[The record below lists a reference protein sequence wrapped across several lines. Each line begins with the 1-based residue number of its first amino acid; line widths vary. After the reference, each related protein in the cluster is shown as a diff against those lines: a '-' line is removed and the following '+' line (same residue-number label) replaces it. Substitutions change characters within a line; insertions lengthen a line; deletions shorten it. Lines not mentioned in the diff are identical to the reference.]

1 VHPHSDESNLAIFAD
16 YENLALGVQRA
27 NFDKFDIEIV
37 LDKLLD
43 KGRVLVKK
51 AYCDWKRYADHRRAL
66 HEAGFELLEVPHISY
81 GGKNSADIH
90 MVVDALDMCY
100 TRPHIDTFVILSGD
114 SDFSPLVRK
123 LRENNKVV
131 IGLGVKSSSGDL
143 LVENCDE
150 FIYYDDLVRKKKV
163 RRTRDKA
170 AEKAAEKPADP
181 AAKAAA
187 KSEPKAAADRGR
199 SGKPQT
205 EAAKAEAKPADPK
218 PAEVKPPKEGGSPE
232 EALQMVLDTAES
244 MMGEREGALWGSM
257 VKQALKRKRPSFDET
272 WHGYRSFADLLEDA
286 QKRGMLELQADERS
300 GGYIITRLGPAA

>member
-1 VHPHSDESNLAIFAD
+1 MHPHSDESNLAIFAD

-27 NFDKFDIEIV
+27 NFERFDIDIV
-37 LDKLLD
+37 LDRLLD

-150 FIYYDDLVRKKKV
+150 FIYYDDLVRKK
-163 RRTRDKA
+163 RRTRAAKPETKA
-170 AEKAAEKPADP
+170 ADKLADAPKTEVRGDRDKGGKAGGKPAD
-181 AAKAAA
+181 A
-187 KSEPKAAADRGR
+187 PK
-199 SGKPQT
+199 T
-205 EAAKAEAKPADPK
+205 EAKPAE
-218 PAEVKPPKEGGSPE
+218 AKPPKEGGSAE
-232 EALQMVLDTAES
+232 EALQLVLDTAES
-244 MMGEREGALWGSM
+244 LMSEREGALWGSM
-257 VKQALKRKRPSFDET
+257 VKQAIKRKRPSFDET

-286 QKRGMLELQADERS
+286 QRRGMLELQADERS
-300 GGYIITRLGPAA
+300 GGYIITRLGPIA

>member
-1 VHPHSDESNLAIFAD
+1 MHPHSDDSNLAIFAD

-163 RRTRDKA
+163 RRTRAKAADKA
-170 AEKAAEKPADP
+170 ADKPADKP
-181 AAKAAA
+181 TEAEVKTAAKG
-187 KSEPKAAADRGR
+187 EPKAAVDKSR
-199 SGKPQT
+199 SSKPP
-205 EAAKAEAKPADPK
+205 AATAKVDPK